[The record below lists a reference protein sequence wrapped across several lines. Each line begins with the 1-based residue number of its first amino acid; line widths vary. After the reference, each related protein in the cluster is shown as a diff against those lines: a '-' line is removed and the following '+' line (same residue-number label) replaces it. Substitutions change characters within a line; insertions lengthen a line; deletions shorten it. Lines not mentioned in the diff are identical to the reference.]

1 MGYGATSQAL
11 CASSPGR
18 GATGESVAAVLDERS
33 FCNRERLGSAV
44 EIHGSNTNATTNE
57 DRARRLAP
65 DWACA
70 DSRAGPACQGASSL
84 CRYSRHLPPAGR
96 SLSYQESCRAQARLR
111 GFVPPKIYSTNKSYL
126 KRKLVSK
133 LHKTFESFLE
143 QENTRENLPKHPLQ
157 SGSFAVNCMYQK
169 DGAAQ
174 SAPFQRMEQGIP
186 AENLE
191 EYGMLELLLGTIRR
205 LCATGYQGI
214 RVTSC
219 GRVLH
224 RP

>member
-1 MGYGATSQAL
+1 MSPAAASAHR
-11 CASSPGR
+11 CAVPRQTLSAQRGQQLQRSSSER
-18 GATGESVAAVLDERS
+18 TRTLKSRS
-33 FCNRERLGSAV
+33 FSSKSRSA
-44 EIHGSNTNATTNE
+44 
-57 DRARRLAP
+57 
-65 DWACA
+65 
-70 DSRAGPACQGASSL
+70 SL
-84 CRYSRHLPPAGR
+84 
-96 SLSYQESCRAQARLR
+96 
-111 GFVPPKIYSTNKSYL
+111 PKIYLNYKSYL
-126 KRKLVSK
+126 ERKTMSK
-133 LHKTFESFLE
+133 LHKTFESFLTR
-143 QENTRENLPKHPLQ
+143 ENTREKLPQGPLQ
-157 SGSFAVNCMYQK
+157 SGIFAVNCMYQK